1 MSSKLYSI
9 IYISRMNF
17 DGNEAKIKDEVNDI
31 IKTSTSKNTQKDVT
45 GALLFSGGYFI
56 QVLEGPLK
64 AVESIF
70 ESIQN
75 DFRHKEISTLSNA
88 QIDERSFPKWS
99 MALAGVRLDIAPEI
113 EGLLADPDKIET
125 YESGQEVIKLL
136 SGLLE
141 RYEEC

>member
-1 MSSKLYSI
+1 MSNKLYSI

-17 DGNEAKIKDEVNDI
+17 DGNEAHIKQEVDDI
-31 IKTSTSKNTQKDVT
+31 IKTSTSKNSQKDVT
-45 GALLFSGGYFI
+45 GALLFSGGYFV
-56 QVLEGPLK
+56 QVLEGPLD

-88 QIDERSFPKWS
+88 QIEERSFPKWS
-99 MALAGVRLDIAPEI
+99 MALAGVSLDIAPEI
-113 EGLLADPDKIET
+113 EGLLANPDKIEA

-136 SGLLE
+136 SGLLA